1 LIGAGDEAKAHLFPR
16 IDEAFILQRLPP
28 RTTSAADPHV
38 PLRPRGH
45 AGVGVDQ
52 LLLGLLLRIIFV
64 LVGLFF
70 ILVDEGFVAVA
81 IAYEAAEDLGA
92 VNLYNE

>member
-1 LIGAGDEAKAHLFPR
+1 LFPR

-28 RTTSAADPHV
+28 RTTSAADPPV
-38 PLRPRGH
+38 PLRHCGH

-52 LLLGLLLRIIFV
+52 LLLGLLLLRITFV

-70 ILVDEGFVAVA
+70 ILFDGGFVAVA
-81 IAYEAAEDLGA
+81 MAYEAGEDLGA
-92 VNLYNE
+92 VNLYNK